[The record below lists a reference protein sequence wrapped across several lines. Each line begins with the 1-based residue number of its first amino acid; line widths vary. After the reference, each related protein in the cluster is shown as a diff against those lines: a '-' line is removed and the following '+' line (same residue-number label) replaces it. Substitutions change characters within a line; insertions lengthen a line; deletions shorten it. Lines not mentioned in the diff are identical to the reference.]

1 MSAKSQSLKTFSSQF
16 ARREEKLRPRVRA
29 ARVPDV
35 GAGGVL
41 GGPPGDRGQ
50 PDGGQAQE
58 GQRGRAAAGLDND
71 DDDECIKLRT
81 TLPSGLQCRQ

>member
-35 GAGGVL
+35 GAGRVL
-41 GGPPGDRGQ
+41 GGPPRDRGQ

-58 GQRGRAAAGLDND
+58 GQRGRAAAGA
-71 DDDECIKLRT
+71 
-81 TLPSGLQCRQ
+81 GLGIMMMIMNVFN

>member
-1 MSAKSQSLKTFSSQF
+1 MTKFLQKFRLLFTVTKTFPSQF
-16 ARREEKLRPRVRA
+16 ARREEKLRSRVRA

-41 GGPPGDRGQ
+41 GGPPRDRGQ

-58 GQRGRAAAGLDND
+58 GQRGRAAAGA
-71 DDDECIKLRT
+71 
-81 TLPSGLQCRQ
+81 GLGIMMMTIMMMIVFN